1 MMWQSRSAGMS
12 YCGTRFFSLLDS
24 VLSPFLAS
32 SRMLK
37 DNFSLCPR
45 SQGYSDLRTTFET
58 AKRSPGFSKIYKRL
72 SPTTR
77 FVHDLG
83 TIFDVFDKGSR
94 WCNKLRST
102 SKGVD

>member
-1 MMWQSRSAGMS
+1 M
-12 YCGTRFFSLLDS
+12 
-24 VLSPFLAS
+24 
-32 SRMLK
+32 
-37 DNFSLCPR
+37 DNSGLCLR
-45 SQGYSDLRTTFET
+45 SQGYSDLRTMFET

-83 TIFDVFDKGSR
+83 TISDVDKASR